1 MVSWSGGLSITLPTY
16 VCYVQTNIYYNVK
29 TDTKLCICGKNHC
42 SKTQEEFLS
51 RAELLKMSVRVNF
64 FHELRFVAI
73 PFLLLVELRTNH
85 IPTSE
90 REWIHSLSALS
101 SLMTSWEKTKIYFSK
116 SIPPLSLSFHCFS
129 PINETHLPCCD

>member
-1 MVSWSGGLSITLPTY
+1 
-16 VCYVQTNIYYNVK
+16 
-29 TDTKLCICGKNHC
+29 
-42 SKTQEEFLS
+42 
-51 RAELLKMSVRVNF
+51 MSVRVNF

-90 REWIHSLSALS
+90 REWIHSLSSALS
-101 SLMTSWEKTKIYFSK
+101 SLTTSWGKKLGFIFQKAS
-116 SIPPLSLSFHCFS
+116 SLSLSLSLSLHCFS